1 MPDVATDFETLGKA
15 VDEAVTA
22 VSELKDEEA
31 RKAGLELKDALE
43 AAHKAALV
51 AIVRKL
57 KGDEAGKG
65 LLFELVD
72 DPVVAMVLATLGIIR
87 TAPPDGVDAKNGADH
102 EHHANDY
109 SHSHGGGDGV
119 AKADAGPTLI
129 PLSLVKVRDP
139 AADELAA
146 QGWTRAISIEDLPA
160 GEATPAQ
167 VGNEEVIL
175 MWAKDKVVAYVN
187 RCAHESMPMSDA
199 LVDSM
204 ACTVMC
210 PWHGYRYDSTNGEC
224 LTFGG
229 DGLTSREVKL
239 ASGGVWVR
247 GGK

>member
-1 MPDVATDFETLGKA
+1 MTTDFETLGKA

-22 VSELKDEEA
+22 VSELPDGPA
-31 RKAGLELKDALE
+31 REAGLELKDALE

-57 KGDEAGKG
+57 KGDEAGKA

-87 TAPPDGVDAKNGADH
+87 TAPPDGVNSKTGAAHD
-102 EHHANDY
+102 HHANDY
-109 SHSHGGGDGV
+109 SHGGGGV
-119 AKADAGPTLI
+119 AKADSGPTLI
-129 PLSLVKVRDP
+129 PLSMVKVRDP
-139 AADELAA
+139 AADELERE
-146 QGWTRAISIEDLPA
+146 GWTRAMAIDDLPA

-167 VGNEEVIL
+167 VGGEEVIL

-210 PWHGYRYDSTNGEC
+210 PWHGYRYDSTTGEC

-229 DGLTSREVKL
+229 DGLTSREVRL

-247 GGK
+247 GVK